1 MEEYSRVRSP
11 MILRISSVLSRSSRR
26 RPSKVCLY
34 SRSDNN
40 KLTSCLVLKARQSSG
55 SRCHIVTFDWVE
67 DCLLGPKNSKR
78 LLKERAYTL
87 DRTVYNLER
96 GIKVD
101 KADLRKRFD
110 ENARIAHE
118 LSTSS
123 TYHLILYVVVN
134 RAVF

>member
-1 MEEYSRVRSP
+1 MFYRGVQEEDRPRYVSISIELVMIYLPDPVR
-11 MILRISSVLSRSSRR
+11 
-26 RPSKVCLY
+26 
-34 SRSDNN
+34 
-40 KLTSCLVLKARQSSG
+40 KAQRSSG

-87 DRTVYNLER
+87 DRTLHNLTK
-96 GIKVD
+96 GIKVN

-123 TYHLILYVVVN
+123 TYPDDLALPVSIS
-134 RAVF
+134 